1 MKNCIRLF
9 IAAMLMIGSAV
20 AADFPKIEGWK
31 PVSEVKAY
39 QPENLWEYID
49 GAAELFLSYGF
60 REMVCCD
67 LSANDRVVTVYI
79 YDMGTPL
86 NAFGIYRTE
95 RPDGIERLSVGA
107 EGTVLPPYQCLLL
120 KGRFYVK
127 VDAYEGEISETI
139 GKALLA
145 AVAKALK
152 GENAFP
158 EEFAQLP
165 KEGQVAGSERY
176 VRENYLGLAD
186 LNRCVY
192 AEYMG
197 EKGKGYQIFTM
208 LPGEKESIKREW
220 ENLSAKWKAR
230 DHKGT
235 RVLYRTIPYKGFVGT
250 VLVKGKIFGVSD
262 AEDEAEML
270 NRIEN
275 LLE

>member
-1 MKNCIRLF
+1 MRGCIRIF
-9 IAAMLMIGSAV
+9 VAAMLFSGSLM
-20 AADFPKIEGWK
+20 AADFPKIDGWK

-67 LSANDRVVTVYI
+67 LSAKDRVVTVHI
-79 YDMGTPL
+79 YDMGTRL

-95 RPDGIERLSVGA
+95 RPDGIERLPVGA

-120 KGRFYVK
+120 KDRFYVK

-152 GENAFP
+152 GENTFP
-158 EEFAQLP
+158 EEFKQLP
-165 KEGQVAGSERY
+165 KEGLIAGSERY

-192 AEYMG
+192 AEYKG
-197 EKGKGYQIFTM
+197 EKGKTYQVFTM
-208 LPGEKESIKREW
+208 LPGERESITTQW
-220 ENLSAKWKAR
+220 EKLSAKWKAR

-235 RVLYRTIPYKGFVGT
+235 PVLYRTIPYKGFVGI

-262 AEDEAEML
+262 AEDEVEML
-270 NRIEN
+270 HRIEI